1 MPRGLDSDIMS
12 PMRRIILLCC
22 ICLYPWS
29 VMAESKAWTL
39 KIEGLK
45 PSDKKALLDS
55 LDFKLKITDDRL
67 KQRVSTDIASYLAI
81 MGYYEPTIE
90 CHSTMP
96 KQTTSGILSIFRSDK
111 QQISCTLAY
120 GPSLRIQDLKVTLEG
135 PGRQDPAL
143 KTLLT
148 NGPLKPG
155 LRFEEK
161 SYEAYK
167 QLLLTKA
174 LEQGYL
180 EATFIENQVRVDLVR
195 QEATIRLT
203 LATGKPFTFGPISF
217 PHAPYPTPFLTQYL
231 SFKPGDPYRTETVF
245 KLQKDLLDSELFK
258 HVRVEPEPD
267 AHGSTRVPLKV
278 HLDPK
283 ARNHY
288 TFGLGFGTDTGL
300 RERIHW
306 ERRRSALPGHR
317 IQLSAK
323 TSQRANQARML
334 YSMPL
339 NNPKTDRV
347 DFDTQIVEEKSVDK
361 KYSLRHET
369 ILSATKKAD
378 RLERTLSTRFLS
390 ESFRDLPNTSKQNA
404 HFLLP
409 QIGYTWTQQDAIF
422 NPGSH
427 NQGVRLGLKIQGGL
441 ASLGSSTNIIRTD
454 LRLKS
459 IQTLTEKTRVI
470 IRGNLGAM
478 DAKNKGKIPL
488 SLRFFTGGDQSVRG
502 FAYQSLGPTEKDP
515 LGNLIVIGGRY
526 LVVGSIECERT
537 LYKKMGMAVFSD
549 AGNAMNHFGQKLFYS
564 AGFGLRFATAL
575 GSLRID
581 LAQALPTNQRK
592 PRLHL
597 NFGMDF

>member
-1 MPRGLDSDIMS
+1 
-12 PMRRIILLCC
+12 
-22 ICLYPWS
+22 
-29 VMAESKAWTL
+29 MAESRAWIL

-45 PSDKKALLDS
+45 PIDKKALFYN
-55 LDFKLKITDDRL
+55 LDFKLKLADDRL
-67 KQRVSTDIASYLAI
+67 TQRVSTDIANYLAI
-81 MGYYEPTIE
+81 IGYYAPSIE
-90 CHSTMP
+90 CNTSVP
-96 KQTTSGILSIFRSDK
+96 REAASGILRAFQTAK
-111 QQISCTLAY
+111 QQVACTVDY
-120 GPSLRIQDLKVTLEG
+120 GPPLRIQSISIVLEG
-135 PGRQDPAL
+135 AGQKDPAL
-143 KTLLT
+143 EDLLE
-148 NGPLKPG
+148 NCPLKPG
-155 LRFEEK
+155 LRFEHE
-161 SYEAYK
+161 SYEYYK
-167 QLLLTKA
+167 QKLLTKA

-180 EATFIENQVRVDLVR
+180 EAAFIENQVRVDLVQ
-195 QEATIRLT
+195 QEARIRLT
-203 LATGKPFTFGPISF
+203 LATGKPFSFGPVSF
-217 PHAPYPTPFLTQYL
+217 PNPPYPTPFLAKYL

-245 KLQKDLLDSELFK
+245 KLQKDLLDSALFK

-267 AHGSTRVPLKV
+267 AHGSSRVPVKV

-317 IQLSAK
+317 VQLSAK

-347 DFDTQIVEEKSVDK
+347 DFDTQIVEEKPVDK

-369 ILSATKKAD
+369 SLSSIKKID

-390 ESFRDLPNTSKQNA
+390 ESFRDLPNTSKKNA

-409 QIGYTWTQQDAIF
+409 QISYNWTKQDAIF

-427 NQGVRLGLKIQGGL
+427 NQGLRLGLKIQGGL

-454 LRLKS
+454 FRLKG
-459 IQTLTEKTRVI
+459 IKTLTEKIRFI

-478 DAKNKGKIPL
+478 DAKDKQKIPL
-488 SLRFFTGGDQSVRG
+488 SLRFFTGGDQTVRG
-502 FAYQSLGPTEKDP
+502 FGYQSLGPTEKDP
-515 LGNLIVIGGRY
+515 LGNLIVVGGRY
-526 LVVGSIECERT
+526 LVVGSIEWERT

-564 AGFGLRFATAL
+564 AGFGLRFGTAL
-575 GSLRID
+575 GSVRID
-581 LAQALPTNQRK
+581 LAQALPRNQRK

>member
-1 MPRGLDSDIMS
+1 MPRGLDSDIIS
-12 PMRRIILLCC
+12 PMRRIILLFCL
-22 ICLYPWS
+22 CLYPWT
-29 VMAESKAWTL
+29 VMAENKAWIL
-39 KIEGLK
+39 KIKGLK
-45 PSDKKALLDS
+45 PSDQAALLNS
-55 LDFKLKITDDRL
+55 LDFKLKITDDGL
-67 KQRVSTDIASYLAI
+67 NQRVSTDIANYLAI
-81 MGYYEPTIE
+81 IGYYEPYIQ
-90 CHSTMP
+90 CHSTVP
-96 KQTTSGILSIFRSDK
+96 RQTGSGIFRAFQSNK
-111 QQISCTLAY
+111 QQVSCTVTY
-120 GPSLRIQDLKVTLEG
+120 GPPLLIQRINVLLEG

-148 NGPLKPG
+148 NCPLKPG
-155 LRFEEK
+155 RRFEHK

-167 QLLLTKA
+167 DKLLTRA

-180 EATFIENQVRVDLVR
+180 EATFIENQVRVDLLR
-195 QEATIRLT
+195 QQATIRLR
-203 LATGKPFTFGPISF
+203 LVTGRAFSFGPVSF
-217 PHAPYPTPFLTQYL
+217 PEPPYPRSFLAKYL

-267 AHGSTRVPLKV
+267 THGSSRVPLKV

-300 RERIHW
+300 RERLHW

-317 IQLSAK
+317 VQVSAK

-347 DFDTQIVEEKSVDK
+347 DFDTQIVEEKPADK

-369 ILSATKKAD
+369 TLSAVKKID

-409 QIGYTWTQQDAIF
+409 QISYTWTQQDAIF

-427 NQGVRLGLKIQGGL
+427 NQGLRLGLKIQGGL
-441 ASLGSSTNIIRTD
+441 ASFGSSTNIIRTD
-454 LRLKS
+454 LRLKG
-459 IQTLTEKTRVI
+459 IKTLSEKTRLI

-478 DAKNKGKIPL
+478 DSKDKQKIPL
-488 SLRFFTGGDQSVRG
+488 SLRFFTGGDQTVRG
-502 FAYQSLGPTEKDP
+502 FGYQSLGPTEKDP
-515 LGNLIVIGGRY
+515 LGNLIVVGGRY
-526 LVVGSIECERT
+526 LVVGSIEWERT
-537 LYKKMGMAVFSD
+537 LYKKMGVAVFSD

-575 GSLRID
+575 GSVRID
-581 LAQALPTNQRK
+581 LAQALPRNQRK

>member
-1 MPRGLDSDIMS
+1 MASMQ
-12 PMRRIILLCC
+12 RIILLLCL
-22 ICLYPWS
+22 CLYPS
-29 VMAESKAWTL
+29 AVMAESKAWIL

-45 PSDKKALLDS
+45 PIDKEALLYN
-55 LDFKLKITDDRL
+55 LDFKLKLTDDHL
-67 KQRVSTDIASYLAI
+67 EQRVSTDIANYLAI
-81 MGYYEPTIE
+81 VGYYVPSIQ
-90 CHSTMP
+90 CHTAVP
-96 KQTTSGILSIFRSDK
+96 KQAASGLYRVFQTTK
-111 QQISCTLAY
+111 QQVACTVAY
-120 GPSLRIQDLKVTLEG
+120 GPPLLIQTISVVLQGAGQK
-135 PGRQDPAL
+135 DPAL
-143 KTLLT
+143 EVLLEKC
-148 NGPLKPG
+148 PLKPG
-155 LRFEEK
+155 LRFEHK

-167 QLLLTKA
+167 QQLLIKA

-180 EATFIENQVRVDLVR
+180 EAAFIENQVCVDIGK
-195 QEATIRLT
+195 QQASIRLT
-203 LATGKPFTFGPISF
+203 LATGKPFTFGPVSF
-217 PHAPYPTPFLTQYL
+217 PQAPYPRPFLAQYL

-267 AHGSTRVPLKV
+267 THGSSSVPLKV

-317 IQLSAK
+317 VQLSAK

-347 DFDTQIVEEKSVDK
+347 DFDTQIVEEKPADK

-369 ILSATKKAD
+369 SLSATKKID

-409 QIGYTWTQQDAIF
+409 QIAYTWTQQDAIF

-427 NQGVRLGLKIQGGL
+427 NQGVRLGMKIQGGL
-441 ASLGSSTNIIRTD
+441 ASFGSSTNIIRTD
-454 LRLKS
+454 IRLKG
-459 IQTLTEKTRVI
+459 IKTLTEKTRFI

-478 DAKNKGKIPL
+478 DAKNKDKIPL
-488 SLRFFTGGDQSVRG
+488 SLRFFTGGDQTVRG
-502 FAYQSLGPTEKDP
+502 FGYQSIGPTEKDP
-515 LGNLIVIGGRY
+515 LGNLIVVGGRY
-526 LVVGSIECERT
+526 LVVGSIEWERT
-537 LYKKMGMAVFSD
+537 LYKKMGVAVFSD

-575 GSLRID
+575 GSVRID
-581 LAQALPTNQRK
+581 LAQALPRNQRK